1 MEWHTL
7 ALPVLSPQGQ
17 LASRLWAV
25 LPIPGSHCSPLR
37 VRRGRRKISIT
48 TRACALPRRVVPY
61 QTAPTSALG
70 PSRTHRAEA
79 AQRGAGNTWREPVL
93 TSQWGTLCRNGELDS
108 PGIKMLVLKLT
119 STPCGERH
127 EQPYVD
133 GQG

>member
-1 MEWHTL
+1 MAHTGP
-7 ALPVLSPQGQ
+7 ASVLSPQSQ
-17 LASRLWAV
+17 VASHLWAV
-25 LPIPGSHCSPLR
+25 LPIPGSRCSPLR

-48 TRACALPRRVVPY
+48 TRACALPRRVVLY

-93 TSQWGTLCRNGELDS
+93 TSQSGTLCRNGELDS

-127 EQPYVD
+127 EQPYVE